1 MPSKKREASCSS
13 QHGDAIGCPLSPY
26 CKFEI
31 NLTLFAIWLVAI
43 KFTPTIAWWISR
55 YNYTYFIATSQIANN
70 LGLLS
75 NLQYRLS
82 ERPIASPCC
91 EEELASLFSDSTAA
105 QTTEFGVFI
114 DVVDFIAT
122 SQIANNLGLLSNLQ
136 HRLSGHP
143 IVSRCCEE
151 ELAPLFSNDK
161 AAQT

>member
-1 MPSKKREASCSS
+1 MPSEKRGASFSS
-13 QHGDAIGCPLSPY
+13 QHDDAIGSSLSLY

-43 KFTPTIAWWISR
+43 EFTPTIAWWIFG
-55 YNYTYFIATSQIANN
+55 YNYFIATSQIANN

-82 ERPIASPCC
+82 EHPIASPCC
-91 EEELASLFSDSTAA
+91 EEELAPLFSDSTAA
-105 QTTEFGVFI
+105 QTTEFRIFI

-143 IVSRCCEE
+143 IASPCCEE
-151 ELAPLFSNDK
+151 ELAPLFSGDK